1 MKYSGIS
8 FPSDFPQAL
17 IDNIRIQEEDQVLL
31 KKYPLDYKGNDNY
44 QNDQSHKAF
53 ANYMKSGSGNGNGN
67 DNYAN
72 STIKQKSPL
81 NCETNENQSDRKRN
95 NLNNVI
101 GRSQTN
107 LRANF
112 SNNLPYSHQKNS
124 AEGSINSNSIN
135 SDSLGYNNNRDR
147 TVGYGPNRK
156 NSVIS
161 NFNNSKP
168 ILRARNTL
176 SRASMKLKSFT
187 ALTDRRRSR
196 AVLYNLNILSGK
208 NENRNKNNLAK
219 TWRSGINGGSNFQK
233 QIPEYKMATMEH
245 SVKYIIFH
253 YSNIKILWD
262 MLIMIATLYWWGL
275 GVWEM
280 DLKNERR

>member
-44 QNDQSHKAF
+44 QNDQSHTAF
-53 ANYMKSGSGNGNGN
+53 ANYMKNGNGN
-67 DNYAN
+67 DNYANN

-81 NCETNENQSDRKRN
+81 NCETNGNVSDRKRNN

-107 LRANF
+107 LRTNF

-135 SDSLGYNNNRDR
+135 SDSVGYNNNRDR
-147 TVGYGPNRK
+147 TYIGSNRK

-208 NENRNKNNLAK
+208 NESRNKNNLAK

-262 MLIMIATLYWWGL
+262 MLIMIATLYWGL
-275 GVWEM
+275 GV
-280 DLKNERR
+280 